1 MAFDLNKLAEVAK
14 PRSEAAIERAVL
26 RRQNRDWIRMSQDI
40 ALCLHYYL
48 RNSGMTQK
56 ELADKMGVS
65 AVYVGKLLKGGE
77 NLTLETICKIQE
89 VIGEKLVAVLKPY
102 VNTVTIRFY
111 DSTKFAESVKSEK
124 YYGKQMAD
132 SIYVSAT
139 GVVA

>member
-14 PRSEAAIERAVL
+14 PRSEAAIERARL

-65 AVYVGKLLKGGE
+65 AVYVGKLLKGSE
-77 NLTLETICKIQE
+77 NLTLETICKIQG
-89 VIGEKLVAVLKPY
+89 VIGEKLVTVLKPY
-102 VNTVTIRFY
+102 VNTMTISLSDF
-111 DSTKFAESVKSEK
+111 SKFSESVKSEK
-124 YYGKQMAD
+124 YYAQQMTHD
-132 SIYVSAT
+132 DYVSTT
-139 GVVA
+139 GIVA

>member
-14 PRSEAAIERAVL
+14 PRSEAAIERARL

-65 AVYVGKLLKGGE
+65 AVYVGKLLKGSE
-77 NLTLETICKIQE
+77 NLTLETICKIQG
-89 VIGEKLVAVLKPY
+89 VIGDKLVTVLKPY
-102 VNTVTIRFY
+102 VNTMTISLSDF
-111 DSTKFAESVKSEK
+111 SKFSESVKSEK
-124 YYGKQMAD
+124 YYAQQMTHD
-132 SIYVSAT
+132 DYVSTT
-139 GVVA
+139 GIVA